1 MIMGVPVEDIISSLP
16 TYDERRLLLARDSL
30 ASVDGFKMLIMVTY
44 EYLFGMRV
52 CLYCPDC
59 NAVKNGCPCQDLFG
73 SNAHAEGGI
82 FGRIDAGFTSI
93 EAQKSTGSL
102 HAHSLLWLQCLHQ
115 HTPLA
120 EIFVHTSHA
129 TKELLD
135 KYLTHKQHVSRQV
148 YASVP
153 NEQQI
158 EQMEASWPEYKG
170 TEAIIRHPAYLSAR
184 ASDAHGDAT
193 EWVKEYIEKDVNMLQ
208 LRKQHHVHIL
218 NPQTG
223 IREPLTACRRKDNPK
238 LCKGD
243 FPRTLWLIEKAVVLC
258 QGLINKM
265 GMALTGRKSKLGAFH
280 GPMNQE
286 SQNATSPAMLVL
298 HRCNSDVQLPYRF
311 PITAETHDDT
321 LCGEA
326 CVSSV
331 DPDVILQAAQTS
343 QDAQAGYACDYCNK
357 RQPMA
362 FNEVKECCKGHD
374 GLAESLHGEGL
385 SYIGKRHATR
395 LMSDAYGR
403 GIVRGQAENT
413 NLRANGKFNDVTAAE
428 CFKTCG
434 TAAFFGREYFDMVE
448 RLTNARAD
456 VKSVLFGEIDGR
468 NARKKKVAFRNV
480 AVLYGERPAELKHLS
495 PYEFVTYWD
504 AVLCK
509 YPMVRRR

>member
-1 MIMGVPVEDIISSLP
+1 
-16 TYDERRLLLARDSL
+16 
-30 ASVDGFKMLIMVTY
+30 
-44 EYLFGMRV
+44 
-52 CLYCPDC
+52 
-59 NAVKNGCPCQDLFG
+59 VKTGCPCQDLFG
-73 SNAHAEGGI
+73 SNAHPEGGI
-82 FGRIDAGFTSI
+82 FGRIDAGFTSV

-120 EIFVHTSHA
+120 EIFVNTSHA

-135 KYLTHKQHVSRQV
+135 KYLKHKEHVSRQV
-148 YASVP
+148 YATVP
-153 NEQQI
+153 SEQQI
-158 EQMEASWPEYKG
+158 EQMEATLPEYRG
-170 TEAIIRHPAYLSAR
+170 TEDVIRHPAYLSAN
-184 ASDAHGDAT
+184 ACDQHGDPA
-193 EWVKEYIEKDVNMLQ
+193 EWVKQYIEKDVNMLQ

-218 NPQTG
+218 NTQTG

-238 LCKGD
+238 LCKSD
-243 FPRTLWLIEKAVVLC
+243 FPRTSWLIEKAVVLC

-265 GMALTGRKSKLGAFH
+265 GMALTGRKSKLGAYH

-286 SQNATSPAMLVL
+286 SQNATHPALLVH

-311 PITAETHDDT
+311 PITAETHNDS

-326 CVSSV
+326 CVGSV
-331 DPDVILQAAQTS
+331 DPNVILQAAQTS

-434 TAAFFGREYFDMVE
+434 TAAFFGREYFDMIE
-448 RLTNARAD
+448 RLTNAKAD

-468 NARKKKVAFRNV
+468 NARKKR
-480 AVLYGERPAELKHLS
+480 
-495 PYEFVTYWD
+495 
-504 AVLCK
+504 
-509 YPMVRRR
+509 